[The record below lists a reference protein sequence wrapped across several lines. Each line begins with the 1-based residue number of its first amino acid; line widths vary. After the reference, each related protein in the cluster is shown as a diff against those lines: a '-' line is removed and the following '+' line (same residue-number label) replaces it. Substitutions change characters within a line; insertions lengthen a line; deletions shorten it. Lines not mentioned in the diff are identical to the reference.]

1 MTTRTYNYLD
11 ADPMVY
17 FRTGSTPSLSILYV
31 CIHLYYTIL
40 SRHTIYIYTYIRSL
54 ISFCTGWFICSI
66 STYIRNYAYKNPLTH
81 TYIYICTHTHMYTYT
96 QTRHILIRTRINLS
110 ASLASRPRPGK
121 ARKVAGSTRASC
133 FVCASFFGYLHKVL
147 SRVVLEIFYVLIML
161 GFKVQ
166 GAV

>member
-1 MTTRTYNYLD
+1 
-11 ADPMVY
+11 
-17 FRTGSTPSLSILYV
+17 
-31 CIHLYYTIL
+31 
-40 SRHTIYIYTYIRSL
+40 
-54 ISFCTGWFICSI
+54 
-66 STYIRNYAYKNPLTH
+66 
-81 TYIYICTHTHMYTYT
+81 MYTYT